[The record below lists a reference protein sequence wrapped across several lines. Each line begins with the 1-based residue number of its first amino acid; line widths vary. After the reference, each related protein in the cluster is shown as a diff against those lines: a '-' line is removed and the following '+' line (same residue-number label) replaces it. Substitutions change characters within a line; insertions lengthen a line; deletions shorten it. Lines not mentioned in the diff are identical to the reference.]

1 MTQTDVQPRTIT
13 DHFDGHG
20 LADSIELLADA
31 PGPGGASHTYTAYI
45 NGAVVARV
53 QFQKG
58 PRNESGSTP
67 GVVENVLLAIVIDR
81 MRAFNEGEYRC
92 RENALVMTKC
102 EEALHWLK
110 HRADERAR
118 RKVLG
123 TYQK

>member
-1 MTQTDVQPRTIT
+1 MSDQTIAERTIS

-20 LADSIELLADA
+20 LADSIHVVADEL
-31 PGPGGASHTYTAYI
+31 GPGGASHTYRAYV
-45 NGAVVARV
+45 GDVEVARV

-58 PRNESGSTP
+58 PRNEPGSTP
-67 GVVENVLLAIVIDR
+67 GVLDGVLLAIVIDR
-81 MRAFNEGEYRC
+81 MRCFDAGDYRC
-92 RENALVMTKC
+92 RENSLVRTKA

-118 RKVLG
+118 RSVLG